1 MLQQE
6 YNFNLY
12 MRRETI
18 YLWFEPLSCSEFYAK
33 QREPFSLQRDDV
45 CNVEWWNNLG
55 ASVTNV
61 AGDMGQV

>member
-1 MLQQE
+1 MILTFKSFSS
-6 YNFNLY
+6 NFY
-12 MRRETI
+12 
-18 YLWFEPLSCSEFYAK
+18 SK

-45 CNVEWWNNLG
+45 CNVEWWNKLG